1 VSRTNR
7 LFLLLDALRGNRR
20 PVTAAALAEQ
30 LKVSERTIYR
40 DIQTLAE
47 LGAPVEGE
55 AGVGYMMRAGL
66 FLPPLMFT
74 ADELEALV
82 LGARWVK
89 RQGDDGLAAAAAS
102 ALAKIATATPNDL
115 RDIMAD
121 TSLWVPLGQ
130 ATAEDSAYV
139 RPAREA
145 IRHQHKLRIAYRDE
159 HGADS
164 ERTVWPFALAFFDG
178 KRLLAAWC
186 ELRGA
191 IRHFRID
198 RIVRADVTDVRYPE
212 RRRDLILRWRREH
225 DIAEDS

>member
-20 PVTAAALAEQ
+20 PVTAAVLAER

-55 AGVGYMMRAGL
+55 AGIGYMMRAGL
-66 FLPPLMFT
+66 FLPPLMFSP
-74 ADELEALV
+74 DELEALV
-82 LGARWVK
+82 LGARWVR
-89 RQGDDGLAAAAAS
+89 RQGDDGLAEAAAN

-115 RDIMAD
+115 RDAMAD
-121 TSLWVPLGQ
+121 TSLWVPIGPGKPEEN
-130 ATAEDSAYV
+130 TYV

-145 IRHQHKLRIAYRDE
+145 IRHQHKLRIAYCDE
-159 HGADS
+159 SGAAT
-164 ERTVWPFALAFFDG
+164 ERTVWPFALAFFEG
-178 KRLLAAWC
+178 KRMLAAWC

-198 RIVRADVTDVRYPE
+198 RIARAECAGERYPQA
-212 RRRDLILRWRREH
+212 RRDLILRWRAEQC
-225 DIAEDS
+225 IAEDY